1 MPTFV
6 NDGSSGVGVHG
17 ASTSNTGVFGHS
29 ASGIGVDGNSESHIG
44 VVGRGPV
51 AGRFEGP
58 VEVLGTLSAP
68 GNCVAHG
75 LRRELEYLL

>member
-6 NDGSSGVGVHG
+6 NDGGSGVGVHG

-29 ASGIGVDGNSESHIG
+29 ASGIGVDGKSESHIG

-51 AGRFEGP
+51 AGRFEA
-58 VEVLGTLSAP
+58 LW
-68 GNCVAHG
+68 
-75 LRRELEYLL
+75 RF

>member
-1 MPTFV
+1 
-6 NDGSSGVGVHG
+6 
-17 ASTSNTGVFGHS
+17 VFGHS

-51 AGRFEGP
+51 AGRFEAP

-75 LRRELEYLL
+75 LPRS